1 VNPHSARLRRE
12 WAVYNPSR
20 DRYPEMLA
28 ATDAYNRLIAHL
40 SNSSRGGNMDLLLGF
55 TVLAFHRHDDIVLVG
70 HRWVT
75 EAALRNL
82 VRFLQSQLRHPAT
95 NLKLSV
101 LLPFFC
107 QRLWPHY
114 A

>member
-1 VNPHSARLRRE
+1 MPDNNPK
-12 WAVYNPSR
+12 R
-20 DRYPEMLA
+20 DRYLEMIVA
-28 ATDAYNRLIAHL
+28 VDAWNRLVPHL
-40 SNSSRGGNMDLLLGF
+40 CAFSAGGNMNLLLGF
-55 TVLAFHRHDDIVLVG
+55 TALAFHRHHDIVLVG
-70 HRWVT
+70 HRLVT

-82 VRFLQSQLRHPAT
+82 VRFRQSQLPHPAT